1 MNEVHRKADQKKNV
15 GLLVPPLTPFTDDL
29 KIDIKSLHVGVD
41 YIVERVRPTT
51 IIAAGV
57 EAQEYQFLS
66 FEERKTLIEQTIKAV
81 NGRIPVA
88 VGVSHP
94 SFRIAVELAHFAEK
108 AGAQQLQLLAPQKP
122 TGGVPTTKELV
133 AYFESIGRETSLP
146 IILYLNAG
154 PGADLSIDATIEL
167 AKLDFIHGIKESS
180 RDLARVSRLIVEI
193 DHAGYAQYFTT
204 MQMLLITLQLGGSG
218 ITLPPPA
225 AELARHVINA
235 YEAGDL
241 ERATQL
247 QLQFATFP
255 GKWMPFGLA
264 AVMKA
269 ASNFIGIPAGE
280 PYPPYA
286 PVSGDAL
293 ASLHRFLST
302 TDLTRKELLRA

>member
-1 MNEVHRKADQKKNV
+1 MSTIRPAGRERTQI

-29 KIDIKSLHVGVD
+29 AVDDDALQAGVD
-41 YIVERVRPTT
+41 YLVAKVRPTS

-57 EAQEYQFLS
+57 EAQEYQYLS
-66 FEERKTLIEQTIKAV
+66 FEERKALIKHTIEAV
-81 NGRIPVA
+81 AGRIPVA

-94 SFRIAVELAHFAEK
+94 SFRIAIELVQFAES
-108 AGAQQLQLLAPQKP
+108 AGANALQLLAPQKP

-133 AYFESIGRETSLP
+133 QYFEAIGRETSLP

-154 PGADLSIDATIEL
+154 PGADLSVDATIEL

-180 RDLARVSRLIVEI
+180 RDLTRVSRLIAEI
-193 DHAGYAQYFTT
+193 DHAGHARYYTT

-225 AELARHVINA
+225 AEIARLVIDA
-235 YEAGDL
+235 HEARDL
-241 ERATQL
+241 EEATRL

-255 GKWMPFGLA
+255 ARWMPFGLA

-269 ASNFIGIPAGE
+269 ASNFIGVPVGK
-280 PYPPYA
+280 PYPPDA

-293 ASLHRFLST
+293 AALHRFLST
-302 TDLTRKELLRA
+302 TALSRKELARA